1 MDTRVRDSWHCTNR
15 ACTAEISMTTI
26 RPSDGSHPFCSC
38 AAAIK
43 KDYNA
48 PVFTYLDFLRVEE
61 PVLAE
66 QAAQDV
72 TEH

>member
-1 MDTRVRDSWHCTNR
+1 
-15 ACTAEISMTTI
+15 MTTI

-66 QAAQDV
+66 QAAHDV